1 VTTPRTLVWFREHDL
16 RLADHE
22 PRRAAAAGEIVP
34 LFVLEPSTLGPA
46 RARARAHRAQFL
58 LESLGSLADELAAR
72 GTRLLV
78 VEGPAESVVPRL
90 VHDWRVDRVV
100 AHRVTDPAGRERDRR
115 LLAALG
121 GQLEL
126 FAGETLVPPGT
137 LRSGAGTPYSVF
149 TAFARAWRRAVKTT
163 PPLPAPRALS
173 PLPAGV
179 GAGARGVPTLAELGI
194 TRNPALQPG
203 GERAAKERLRRFLRS
218 GLRDYAARRDRL
230 DLAGTS
236 RLSADL
242 VMGTLSV
249 RQLWAA
255 IDRAPGGGDGAEA
268 FRNELV
274 WREFA
279 HSTLWDRPDLLER
292 PFRPAWAG
300 FPWRRDEAA
309 WRAWVEGRTGYP
321 VVDAAARQLLG
332 EGFVHNRARMIAA
345 SFLTKH
351 LLFDFRRGEAHYL
364 AHLTDGD
371 PANNDAGWQWS
382 AGCGADAQ
390 PYYRVFNPVLQGER
404 FDPEG
409 DYVRR
414 WLPELAR
421 LPRSLIHRPWEA
433 PPAALKAAGLRL
445 GADYPRP
452 IVPHRFVRER
462 FLEVVQR
469 HLGVD
474 VARPQDDG

>member
-1 VTTPRTLVWFREHDL
+1 M
-16 RLADHE
+16 
-22 PRRAAAAGEIVP
+22 
-34 LFVLEPSTLGPA
+34 
-46 RARARAHRAQFL
+46 
-58 LESLGSLADELAAR
+58 
-72 GTRLLV
+72 
-78 VEGPAESVVPRL
+78 
-90 VHDWRVDRVV
+90 
-100 AHRVTDPAGRERDRR
+100 
-115 LLAALG
+115 
-121 GQLEL
+121 
-126 FAGETLVPPGT
+126 
-137 LRSGAGTPYSVF
+137 F
-149 TAFARAWRRAVKTT
+149 TAFARAWRAAVA
-163 PPLPAPRALS
+163 PGRPRPAPRALP
-173 PLPAGV
+173 PLPAGL
-179 GAGARGVPTLAELGI
+179 GAGTRELPTLAELGI

-203 GERAAKERLRRFLRS
+203 GERAARERLRRFLRA
-218 GLRDYAARRDRL
+218 GLRDYATGRDRL
-230 DLAGTS
+230 DRAGTS

-242 VMGTLSV
+242 VMGTLSPREV
-249 RQLWAA
+249 WAA
-255 IDRAPGGGDGAEA
+255 VDRAARPGDGSDA

-292 PFRPAWAG
+292 PFRPGFAG

-309 WRAWVEGRTGYP
+309 WRAWVEGKTGYP

-351 LLFDFRRGEAHYL
+351 LLLDFRRGEAHYL

-414 WLPELAR
+414 WLPELGQ
-421 LPRSLIHRPWEA
+421 LPRAYIHRPWEA
-433 PPAALKAAGLRL
+433 PPAVLKVARLRL
-445 GADYPRP
+445 GADYPHP

-469 HLGVD
+469 HLRADAAG
-474 VARPQDDG
+474 PPDDG

>member
-1 VTTPRTLVWFREHDL
+1 MPRTLVWFRENDL
-16 RLADHE
+16 RLSDHE
-22 PRRAAAAGEIVP
+22 PLRAAAAAGEVVP
-34 LFVLEPSTLGPA
+34 LFVLEPSSLGPA
-46 RARARAHRAQFL
+46 RARARAHRVQFL
-58 LESLGSLADELAAR
+58 LESLASLADELAAR

-78 VEGPAESVVPRL
+78 VEGPAERVVPRL
-90 VHDWRVDRVV
+90 LHDWRVDRVV

-115 LLAALG
+115 LLAVLG
-121 GQLEL
+121 GRLEL
-126 FAGETLVPPGT
+126 FEGETLVPPGT
-137 LRSGAGTPYSVF
+137 VRNGAGAPYSVF
-149 TAFARAWRRAVKTT
+149 TAFARAWRAAVE
-163 PPLPAPRALS
+163 PGRPRPAPRALP
-173 PLPAGV
+173 PLPAGL
-179 GAGARGVPTLAELGI
+179 GAGTRELPTLAELGI

-203 GERAAKERLRRFLRS
+203 GERAARERLRRFLRA
-218 GLRDYAARRDRL
+218 GLRDYATGRDRL
-230 DLAGTS
+230 DRAGTS

-242 VMGTLSV
+242 VMGTLSPREV
-249 RQLWAA
+249 WAA
-255 IDRAPGGGDGAEA
+255 VDRAARPGDGSDA

-292 PFRPAWAG
+292 PFRPGFAG

-309 WRAWVEGRTGYP
+309 WRAWVEGKTGYP

-351 LLFDFRRGEAHYL
+351 LLLDFRRGEAHYL

-414 WLPELAR
+414 WLPELGQ
-421 LPRSLIHRPWEA
+421 LPRAYIHRPWEA
-433 PPAALKAAGLRL
+433 PPAVLKVARLRL
-445 GADYPRP
+445 GADYPHP

-469 HLGVD
+469 HLRADAAG
-474 VARPQDDG
+474 PPDDG